1 MVMMVQEWKAK
12 RMVFWI
18 NVSVSK
24 SMAAVASSRTNT
36 LVPRSSV
43 LARHTSCLCPTL
55 KQAHPT
61 PLSAPLCVC
70 VCVCVSLVL
79 LLCVC
84 VCVCVCCCGGGGG
97 MCVYVCVCVCVRAC
111 VLPLL

>member
-24 SMAAVASSRTNT
+24 STAAVASSRTNT
-36 LVPRSSV
+36 LVRRSSV

-55 KQAHPT
+55 KQSHTTA
-61 PLSAPLCVC
+61 LSASVC
-70 VCVCVSLVL
+70 VC
-79 LLCVC
+79 
-84 VCVCVCCCGGGGG
+84 
-97 MCVYVCVCVCVRAC
+97 VCVCVCVRAC
-111 VLPLL
+111 VCVCVYVRVRACVRACACVRQVGVKRV